1 MNQKYGYA
9 YFEILAN
16 LLKDEDLTEVQQKIF
31 ETYAFAQS
39 PCFTV
44 RDLVRIVFGKDLG
57 TKGHNSKLE
66 QEIREGIRRLQ
77 DRAVPFVS
85 CGDGT
90 YYLAH
95 DLDQV
100 RNMIFDLEMQA
111 TNLQCR
117 AEKMRV
123 YYGRQ
128 IDPFQQLI
136 DASKKSA

>member
-1 MNQKYGYA
+1 MNLKYAYS

-16 LLKDEDLTEVQQKIF
+16 LLKNEELTEVEQKIF

-44 RDLVRIVFGKDLG
+44 RDLVRIIFGKDLG
-57 TKGHNSKLE
+57 LKGHNTRLE
-66 QEIREGIRRLQ
+66 QKIREGIRGLQ

-85 CGDGT
+85 CGDGM
-90 YYLAH
+90 YYFAH
-95 DLDQV
+95 DLEQV
-100 RNMIFDLEMQA
+100 RGMIFDLEIQA
-111 TNLQCR
+111 SNLR
-117 AEKMRV
+117 FRVEKMRV

-136 DASKKSA
+136 DESKKSS